1 GKDPL
6 HDQFVQQRIAALRSQ
21 IPEGSIREA
30 TVRAVLYIG
39 MTRGAVDER
48 AFEAIRRIRESQK
61 DLNPLPIADF
71 KALVREQYFM
81 LLIDAAAAIAAIP
94 SMLPRDTGMRA
105 QAFELIKHVVEAAG
119 MLPSDGQQR
128 LRHIKTL
135 FLGNGESKPA

>member
-1 GKDPL
+1 
-6 HDQFVQQRIAALRSQ
+6 
-21 IPEGSIREA
+21 
-30 TVRAVLYIG
+30 
-39 MTRGAVDER
+39 M
-48 AFEAIRRIRESQK
+48 
-61 DLNPLPIADF
+61 PIADF

-81 LLIDAAAAIAAIP
+81 LLIDAAGAIAAIP

-135 FLGNGESKPA
+135 FLGNGDSKPGSRHQHEGWMAPSKLDPSGSTKK